1 MLDNVNLNVLKF
13 SKYSTQNSAPFDAT
27 SLLAEKCAG
36 SSECSWTKDDFA
48 LEDPCAGTFK
58 YMKVDYE
65 CRDPAQFMIGNDQG
79 KLFEETSRFVD
90 CTDMV
95 NAFSAKIGEVIE
107 QASDG
112 VEHLYK
118 VNAISR

>member
-1 MLDNVNLNVLKF
+1 
-13 SKYSTQNSAPFDAT
+13 
-27 SLLAEKCAG
+27 
-36 SSECSWTKDDFA
+36 
-48 LEDPCAGTFK
+48 
-58 YMKVDYE
+58 MKVDYE
-65 CRDPAQFMIGNDQG
+65 CRDPAQFMLGNDQG

-107 QASDG
+107 QASEG

-118 VNAISR
+118 VNASSSKNPDSGF